1 MAFADLSPNQAVSF
15 TDAQSGGFALK
26 SGQSNATS
34 NQCMTKNDAL
44 TKYNLSTS
52 PMASYVDNQL
62 VPKNVWISGVVG
74 NAITIY
80 LGDHGSNAT
89 CTFHPSSNTV
99 YSSSTIISQGIVLY
113 NDVSMSSIY
122 TSSFTHYDTVSNS
135 LFTVNASGVVSVL
148 TSCVTSYRYSGQRGR
163 LTCVGGQVALF
174 NPSAVTVYSANK
186 ILMTDVYLYNDA
198 QLTQPYAL
206 GNVIRIAQ
214 QIWYLDGSGMIYSYS
229 DVGDPC

>member
-1 MAFADLSPNQAVSF
+1 MAFADLSPTQAVSF

-26 SGQSNATS
+26 SGQSHVTS

-44 TKYNLSTS
+44 TKYNLSVS
-52 PMASYVDNQL
+52 AMASYLDNQL

-89 CTFHPSSNTV
+89 CALHPSSRTV
-99 YSSSTIISQGIVLY
+99 YSSSTTISSGIVLY
-113 NDVSMSSIY
+113 HDVSMTSIY
-122 TSSFTHYDTVSNS
+122 TSSFTHYDTASNS
-135 LFTVNASGVVSVL
+135 LFTVNSSGAVSVL
-148 TSCVTSYRYSGQRGR
+148 TSCITSYQYNGQRGR
-163 LTCVGGQVALF
+163 LTCVGGQVAVF

-186 ILMTDVYLYNDA
+186 VLMTDIYLYNDA